1 MSLNSR
7 LAIATM
13 GYRGG
18 FTGDGI
24 SETRY
29 VLQEISVLEMDQL
42 LNSNITIESLGV
54 NTTIEEIS
62 ANVDYVEVE
71 GAYLI

>member
-29 VLQEISVLEMDQL
+29 VLQEISVFQENEI
-42 LNSNITIESLGV
+42 LNSTVTIETIGV
-54 NTTIEEIS
+54 NTTIEEVS

-71 GAYLI
+71 GAYMI